1 MALNELSTDNIAPLE
16 LAKFASLGLLE
27 GKDLQ
32 RLIRDHIETIAPNSL
47 VISEEFSSWDKSDR
61 RIDLLAVDGQ
71 ARLVV
76 IELKR
81 TTDDSFADLQALRYA
96 SMVSRMTFDD
106 AVETY
111 RSYIEKRGLPVDDP
125 AKALLDFFRW
135 PEPTAGRFGED
146 VRIVLAAADFSTEV
160 TSTVLWLNE
169 RDLDICCVRMRPY
182 RLGPK
187 LILDIEQI
195 IPLPEAANFQVQIR
209 QKQREI
215 RASAEQGSDWT
226 RYDVS
231 TDEGLQQKLYK
242 REVMLA
248 AVRQLIKRGKLPSEI
263 EAATGRHMLEEI
275 AGNLEGAAFRVEL
288 INRHP
293 KSPKI
298 EKRFFT
304 EDDQLFHLN
313 GNTFALTNQWSKDSM
328 EAALAAL
335 KAQFGDFGFSIKETA

>member
-1 MALNELSTDNIAPLE
+1 MALYELSTDNIAPLE

-27 GKDLQ
+27 RKDLQ
-32 RLIRDHIETIAPNSL
+32 RLIRDHIETIAPNTL

-61 RIDLLAVDGQ
+61 RIDLLAVDEQ

-111 RSYIEKRGLPVDDP
+111 RSYVEKRSLPVDDP
-125 AKALLDFFRW
+125 AKALLDFLHW

-160 TSTVLWLNE
+160 TSTVLWLND
-169 RDLDICCVRMRPY
+169 RDLDIRCVRMRPY

-187 LILDIEQI
+187 LILDIDQI
-195 IPLPEAANFQVQIR
+195 IPLPEAGDFQVEIR

-215 RASAEQGSDWT
+215 RASAEGSDWT

-275 AGNLEGAAFRVEL
+275 EGNLDGAAFRVEL

-293 KSPKI
+293 NSSKI

-304 EDDQLFHLN
+304 EDDQLFHPS

-335 KAQFGDFGFSIKETA
+335 KAQFGDFGFSIKKTA